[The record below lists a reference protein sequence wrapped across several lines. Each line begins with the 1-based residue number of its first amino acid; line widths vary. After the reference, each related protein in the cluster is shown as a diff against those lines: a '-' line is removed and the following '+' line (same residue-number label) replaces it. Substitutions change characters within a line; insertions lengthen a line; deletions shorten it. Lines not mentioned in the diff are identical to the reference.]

1 METGSSGSTG
11 GGSGNTGTRHDP
23 HLQRKIVNSANSV
36 LNDDVFA
43 GHSDKSAS
51 LRAPPPPSQTAGSL
65 PAQYARVRAARRM
78 FMRATQLNSI
88 SGFSRQPAPGYP
100 DGIGHFDVQG
110 DLRQLACQNVH
121 NIKERSNFSMSLDP
135 AKLECLACTERHLF
149 IRNDNPACIVAA
161 DQNFSPLLPAKIGLD
176 CIGVIRV
183 EDGSLAEITAL
194 FRDVFRNYTRP
205 AGCLPPGS
213 IILLGSISHLA
224 MNGLQQYVEDLV
236 RYLAI
241 ISSEVGGGAIVIPY
255 VPIPLAGITSEEL
268 LRDMIDLDS
277 WITGSGLGDLYTLQ
291 ATRAL
296 FWDTL
301 GLDASVVIDGGC
313 RTLFLPA
320 NAKNPR
326 KQRFVAGS
334 VCHPAS
340 LDPVGEEKEAVIVT
354 CLIGELSSLLSLKL
368 DPSPDFA
375 RGGAAPNCELAMR
388 RVAYLGAS
396 HTKRMSALAAAGG
409 STTGTLLPRWASDR
423 NSVTIIAETVANL
436 NLGKNDVLVADIFSN
451 MVFMGTT
458 EDGLAVWPFRGE
470 DGVFHVQGNLE
481 IASASILKKNLTAI
495 LPILDVAK
503 NAKIVFVLPIP
514 RYVTNSCCADPAHIA
529 NLDEDEF
536 QAVVA
541 GAGTAVRAVVEAE
554 LTKTNWDF
562 SLYDPM
568 SAFDEADSL
577 AETVSSAGLSIWGLE
592 DAVHLTNTAYKD
604 VYGGLQDHIGK
615 LAATDG
621 PERRRRDSIVPT
633 ARPTP
638 AAPTV
643 QTPAWIK
650 GEERPSWG
658 GDNRRGSWPRGRAGR
673 RGRRGPWRPY

>member
-110 DLRQLACQNVH
+110 DFRQLACQNVH

-194 FRDVFRNYTRP
+194 FRDVFRNYIRP

-241 ISSEVGGGAIVIPY
+241 ISSEVGGGCHCHSLCSCP
-255 VPIPLAGITSEEL
+255 AGRNHI
-268 LRDMIDLDS
+268 R
-277 WITGSGLGDLYTLQ
+277 
-291 ATRAL
+291 
-296 FWDTL
+296 
-301 GLDASVVIDGGC
+301 
-313 RTLFLPA
+313 
-320 NAKNPR
+320 
-326 KQRFVAGS
+326 
-334 VCHPAS
+334 
-340 LDPVGEEKEAVIVT
+340 
-354 CLIGELSSLLSLKL
+354 
-368 DPSPDFA
+368 
-375 RGGAAPNCELAMR
+375 GAAA
-388 RVAYLGAS
+388 
-396 HTKRMSALAAAGG
+396 
-409 STTGTLLPRWASDR
+409 
-423 NSVTIIAETVANL
+423 
-436 NLGKNDVLVADIFSN
+436 
-451 MVFMGTT
+451 
-458 EDGLAVWPFRGE
+458 
-470 DGVFHVQGNLE
+470 
-481 IASASILKKNLTAI
+481 
-495 LPILDVAK
+495 
-503 NAKIVFVLPIP
+503 
-514 RYVTNSCCADPAHIA
+514 
-529 NLDEDEF
+529 
-536 QAVVA
+536 
-541 GAGTAVRAVVEAE
+541 
-554 LTKTNWDF
+554 
-562 SLYDPM
+562 
-568 SAFDEADSL
+568 
-577 AETVSSAGLSIWGLE
+577 
-592 DAVHLTNTAYKD
+592 
-604 VYGGLQDHIGK
+604 
-615 LAATDG
+615 
-621 PERRRRDSIVPT
+621 
-633 ARPTP
+633 
-638 AAPTV
+638 
-643 QTPAWIK
+643 
-650 GEERPSWG
+650 
-658 GDNRRGSWPRGRAGR
+658 
-673 RGRRGPWRPY
+673 